1 MENKNIKSFKEI
13 KKISIKKY
21 LLEKEFSDY
30 KKVPDFKKKDW
41 LAGRFSAKEAVHNY
55 FLENF
60 QKDFKLN
67 KIEILR
73 KEINKPAYKLPIK
86 QTVKTNISISHCE
99 GLAVSAIAENKT
111 DGLVGIDI
119 EKIRN
124 FKLKEIKS
132 FLTGQELSQILKQN
146 LENKNKI
153 ATLFWS
159 IKESY
164 LKAIGRG
171 LVYHPKFIELKI
183 NLEDKICELYD
194 KNKKIQAKIEWQIF
208 KKRYLITK
216 VNILKNKI

>member
-1 MENKNIKSFKEI
+1 MVFLSSFKQIKTLPVQNYLSKKEI
-13 KKISIKKY
+13 DLYNNILPAKK
-21 LLEKEFSDY
+21 E
-30 KKVPDFKKKDW
+30 DW
-41 LAGRFSAKEAVHNY
+41 LVGRYSAKEAVHNY

-183 NLEDKICELYD
+183 NLEDKTCELYD
-194 KNKKIQAKIEWQIF
+194 KNKKIPAKIEWQVF
-208 KKRYLITK
+208 KKEYLIAK
-216 VNILKNKI
+216 VNIIAPL